1 MPPNRS
7 DARGLSYPY
16 VAVGR
21 TGDSVGEDR
30 LVILTAGED
39 SQDIDPLGCVVHND
53 GDHHALLVD
62 SRTQAGPQVIPHRSS
77 MREDR
82 QPFAVGHNRLHV
94 VSSDLRRGRLR
105 DIAVEGLKL
114 ICRLRSESYGEGHR
128 SVGWVTCART
138 WSGDIDVEGSVASRS

>member
-30 LVILTAGED
+30 LVVLTTGED

-53 GDHHALLVD
+53 RDHHALLVD
-62 SRTQAGPQVIPHRSS
+62 SRTQAGPQVLPHCSS
-77 MREDR
+77 MRKDR
-82 QPFAVGHNRLHV
+82 EPFAVGHYRLHV

-105 DIAVEGLKL
+105 HIAIERLEL
-114 ICRLRSESYGEGHR
+114 IGRLRGESYGEGHE

-138 WSGDIDVEGSVASRS
+138 WSGDIDVEGSAAKRS